1 YPPDT
6 SPAVRSVRGCSFYQ
20 DAQACA
26 ANISLLCNNRSTEI
40 LAKYGDGLIKNPYKP
55 HTSTPIADLYSLSY
69 LWTSG
74 LSFGAAVIFTVI
86 GSFALETKDDRLK
99 EVDPKLLF
107 PLKAWLRG
115 FLPGHKFTWDEEN
128 DLAVEDEIEME
139 NDPDQTKEDTRL

>member
-1 YPPDT
+1 
-6 SPAVRSVRGCSFYQ
+6 
-20 DAQACA
+20 
-26 ANISLLCNNRSTEI
+26 
-40 LAKYGDGLIKNPYKP
+40 
-55 HTSTPIADLYSLSY
+55 
-69 LWTSG
+69 

-128 DLAVEDEIEME
+128 DLAVEDEMEME
-139 NDPDQTKEDTRL
+139 VKIQLIERPNNLNHYTELVNPFVTRLVVSVFRTGAAHI